1 MFLVGDLTRHKGVVV
16 YQGPEQCLG
25 SKLGDKGI
33 GMIGAEVLI
42 ASLQPVYSSI
52 ANIFD
57 AYGYNLDSTFV
68 KFVCDTI
75 QQS

>member
-1 MFLVGDLTRHKGVVV
+1 
-16 YQGPEQCLG
+16 
-25 SKLGDKGI
+25 
-33 GMIGAEVLI
+33 MIGAEVLI